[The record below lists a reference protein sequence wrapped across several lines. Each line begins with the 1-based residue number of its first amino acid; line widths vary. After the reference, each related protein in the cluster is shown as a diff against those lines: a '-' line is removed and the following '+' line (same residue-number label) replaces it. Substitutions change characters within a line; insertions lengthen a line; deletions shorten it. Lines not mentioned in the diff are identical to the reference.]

1 MHPWSCVR
9 LSPHPNITAETER
22 WYSCDLVPLNKPVKL
37 SSIKQQLL
45 LMMLWVGIR
54 AALLL
59 SPAVIHGLQFSD
71 GLTGA
76 GGGGASDDLTGPS
89 SRCPCAGW
97 AILAL
102 LLGSPSPA
110 VKVARLLEL
119 RLSKALT
126 GVPSV
131 HSIGQST
138 SAWTSDLEGGQRD
151 PIPCWEGHVTGRCAD
166 TLRRVIRAEAGV
178 GGSLCPQMP

>member
-1 MHPWSCVR
+1 MRYSDWLKPVRMHLWSCVR
-9 LSPHPNITAETER
+9 LSPCPNITAETER
-22 WYSCDLVPLNKPVKL
+22 WYSCDLEPFNKPVKL

-45 LMMLWVGIR
+45 LMMLWVGIW

-76 GGGGASDDLTGPS
+76 EGWWWGVNDDLTGPS
-89 SRCPCAGW
+89 GRCLCAGW

-110 VKVARLLEL
+110 VRVARLLEL

-126 GVPSV
+126 GVPSG

-138 SAWTSDLEGGQRD
+138 SARTSDL
-151 PIPCWEGHVTGRCAD
+151 
-166 TLRRVIRAEAGV
+166 
-178 GGSLCPQMP
+178 